1 MQRLID
7 GPERDW
13 LSAEQVCEYLGIG
26 ETRFRE
32 LLDAGLFP
40 PPVVLG
46 ERDRLQKWHWLD
58 ATAFMHLRSRGLAVL
73 NTRPVESSVGT
84 AEAPGSARRRRP
96 E

>member
-1 MQRLID
+1 MQRLLD

-32 LLDAGLFP
+32 LVEGGLFP

-46 ERDRLQKWHWLD
+46 GRDRLQKWHWLD
-58 ATAFMHLRSRGLAVL
+58 AVAFMHLRGRGLAVL
-73 NTRPVESSVGT
+73 TG
-84 AEAPGSARRRRP
+84 EASEAQAPAPAGRRRGGSA
-96 E
+96 